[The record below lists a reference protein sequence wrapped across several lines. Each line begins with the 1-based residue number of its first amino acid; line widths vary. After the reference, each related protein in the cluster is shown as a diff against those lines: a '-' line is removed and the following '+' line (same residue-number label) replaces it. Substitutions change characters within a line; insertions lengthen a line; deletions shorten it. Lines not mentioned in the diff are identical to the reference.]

1 MTELRYTLHSDGSS
15 NKALMPIITWLLREH
30 LSQTAIQGEW
40 SDLRLLPNPPSSLS
54 ERIKKSIDLYPC
66 DLLFVHRDAEN
77 EPVDNRLTEIQE
89 AIEEAGG
96 DIGIPPTVCVVPIR
110 MMEAWLLFDLNAIRR
125 AAGNPN
131 GQQSL
136 NLPNLNDLE
145 RLPDP
150 KKDLHRILRIASGLP
165 GRRLSSFNERSAVHR
180 VPEYIEDF
188 SSLRTLSAFQD
199 LEKQILRT
207 IRSLGRRL

>member
-15 NKALMPIITWLLREH
+15 NQSLIPIITWLLREH
-30 LSQTAIQGEW
+30 LRETAIQSEW
-40 SDLRLLPNPPSSLS
+40 ADLRRLPNPPSKMS
-54 ERIKKSIDLYPC
+54 ERIKSSIDLYPC

-77 EPVDNRLTEIQE
+77 EPVDNRLTEIHE
-89 AIEEAGG
+89 AVEGAME
-96 DIGIPPTVCVVPIR
+96 DVEIPPTVCVVPIR
-110 MMEAWLLFDLNAIRR
+110 MMEAWLLFDINAIRR

-131 GQQSL
+131 GRQSL

-188 SSLRTLSAFQD
+188 SPLRTLSAFQS
-199 LEKQILRT
+199 LEDQIIQT
-207 IRSLGRRL
+207 ISS